1 MRRAGALAPRAS
13 PPFGGAPGRRRRDDD
28 PRARRHRASSRPA
41 RPAPSA
47 AGPRAR
53 PPPSAPATTPGRRP
67 RARDDDDDDE
77 DAPGR
82 RASAPRDALANSVAL
97 ALALAACASSDAAA
111 LAATHPPEPPTP
123 EPPSVV
129 AAVAEGPAAASLAS
143 TSVAGPDE
151 PRAPPA
157 AEPPDLVAAAAAGD
171 ATTTTAT
178 ASGSASEAPQ
188 DPFSSDPSDPSS
200 PSSSTAL
207 GRFAAAGQAFVKPL
221 LSEFGAAVLGFASG
235 AAFASVF
242 MGWQQSR
249 ATDRRTRSQN
259 RQALADL
266 AVLDESEIQ
275 ALVGELPAWLAFRDV
290 ERAGWL
296 NKVLRAAWP
305 YLDQATSDVIVNSL
319 DPILRATRPSFL
331 TTLSFERFSFGK
343 IPARI
348 EGVKVYESP
357 PGDGSVEIDLNVFWA
372 GDPDVVLGVRAARDR
387 VSVPVSLT
395 EFECAFTLR
404 LIFAP
409 LLGVFPCFGALT
421 IALVDEPSVDFDL
434 RVVGGDV
441 TLVPGL
447 RAPLRSYIKALVAS
461 WMVWPRCITVAIPGT
476 GYELPGDAAERKP
489 EIVGVLRVQVI
500 GHQFVNNAGGGDA
513 RRDAEGEVGL
523 QVRWPVAELAGVAGL
538 GAGASEGK
546 GPASQSEERVA
557 ALANGA
563 GDPGEI
569 ALPVENPRAQLLC
582 VRWYGRHADADG
594 GAEGFLEGGDDLGE
608 PGANASLRKKS
619 AFDRLEGEASVTLE
633 TLVRQATAATRRPG
647 EASFSSPTTTTED
660 VVSWGPVAVAAEP
673 SLPPAPTSRSV
684 RGASDERRAGCWD
697 WGGARRGAS
706 AGSGGRAPPASS
718 RGTAPRARR
727 VWGASGGRSRRDG
740 AASPG
745 GEGRRSIKAPPPRRR

>member
-1 MRRAGALAPRAS
+1 MKKFSSTLENEQSAPAPLGSTPVGSGPGSGSFGSRASRAMRRAGALAPRAS
-13 PPFGGAPGRRRRDDD
+13 PRFGGAPGRRRRDDD

-47 AGPRAR
+47 AGPRAG

-67 RARDDDDDDE
+67 RARDDDEEEDDE

-111 LAATHPPEPPTP
+111 LAATHPPGTADARTAERRRRRRGGSRRRLARLDERRGPRRATR
-123 EPPSVV
+123 
-129 AAVAEGPAAASLAS
+129 AARGGA
-143 TSVAGPDE
+143 
-151 PRAPPA
+151 PRS
-157 AEPPDLVAAAAAGD
+157 AAAAAGD

-178 ASGSASEAPQ
+178 ASEAEAASEAPQ

-249 ATDRRTRSQN
+249 ATDRRTRPQN

-348 EGVKVYESP
+348 EGVTQVYESP
-357 PGDGSVEIDLNVFWA
+357 PGDGSVEIDLNVFW
-372 GDPDVVLGVRAARDR
+372 R
-387 VSVPVSLT
+387 
-395 EFECAFTLR
+395 
-404 LIFAP
+404 
-409 LLGVFPCFGALT
+409 
-421 IALVDEPSVDFDL
+421 
-434 RVVGGDV
+434 
-441 TLVPGL
+441 
-447 RAPLRSYIKALVAS
+447 
-461 WMVWPRCITVAIPGT
+461 
-476 GYELPGDAAERKP
+476 
-489 EIVGVLRVQVI
+489 
-500 GHQFVNNAGGGDA
+500 
-513 RRDAEGEVGL
+513 
-523 QVRWPVAELAGVAGL
+523 
-538 GAGASEGK
+538 
-546 GPASQSEERVA
+546 
-557 ALANGA
+557 
-563 GDPGEI
+563 
-569 ALPVENPRAQLLC
+569 
-582 VRWYGRHADADG
+582 
-594 GAEGFLEGGDDLGE
+594 
-608 PGANASLRKKS
+608 
-619 AFDRLEGEASVTLE
+619 
-633 TLVRQATAATRRPG
+633 ATRT
-647 EASFSSPTTTTED
+647 SP
-660 VVSWGPVAVAAEP
+660 W
-673 SLPPAPTSRSV
+673 
-684 RGASDERRAGCWD
+684 
-697 WGGARRGAS
+697 
-706 AGSGGRAPPASS
+706 
-718 RGTAPRARR
+718 
-727 VWGASGGRSRRDG
+727 ASGRL
-740 AASPG
+740 AIASPC
-745 GEGRRSIKAPPPRRR
+745 RCR